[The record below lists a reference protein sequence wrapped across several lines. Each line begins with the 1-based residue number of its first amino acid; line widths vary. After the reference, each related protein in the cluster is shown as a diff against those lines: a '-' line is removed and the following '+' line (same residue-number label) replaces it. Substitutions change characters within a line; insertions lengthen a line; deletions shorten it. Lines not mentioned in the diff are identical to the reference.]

1 MAEGFGS
8 FQELYLRLDRR
19 VLGVFRAAFGCVL
32 LYDLLRRVPDAR
44 LLWSSDGVLPSEAL
58 KRVPQGA
65 HQFSLL
71 LSLSSASQV
80 ELAFAGMG
88 LVFLLYTLGLF
99 SRVMQPLALLA
110 YTSLNASNLFFED
123 GGTSCTILLLGWTL
137 LLPLGDRFSLD
148 SLRRDARLASIK
160 QRVLARAAARQ
171 PVVTLAALAILL
183 QAAVIYWLNA
193 AHKTGST
200 WRGGDAVHLV
210 LWQHRVNTPF
220 ALWLSRHEPSWLS
233 PLLTWLTKRTEF
245 MLPVLL
251 LWPTHPKLS
260 RSLAF
265 ALALGLHGGI
275 ALCLTLGPFSY
286 AMICLLWLAVPGA
299 ALDDGLS
306 RLPTRGFWR
315 LARYRALAVRVLQR
329 ALFKGSSAGRR
340 LPALWARRAAAARE
354 AVIACMFL
362 VEGGSLL
369 SSNRAI
375 PEAFR
380 VSPPPWLQA
389 YKPYLRGYQGWSMF
403 APNAPTEDGT
413 LVVDATTR
421 DGRHIDPFT
430 GRPPDGELI
439 RRGLAPH
446 SIALSDYFL
455 AMRDA
460 HNARYRR
467 SLQRYLQKLHPEN
480 SPDALSQVEF
490 WWASYTPP
498 PRGSYEPGPIRRQ
511 NLWKAKLSR

>member
-1 MAEGFGS
+1 M
-8 FQELYLRLDRR
+8 RLDRR
-19 VLGVFRAAFGCVL
+19 VLGLFRAAFGCVL

-44 LLWSSDGVLPSEAL
+44 LLWSSEGVLPREAL
-58 KRVPQGA
+58 KKVPQAA

-71 LSLSSASQV
+71 LSLSSAWQMQ
-80 ELAFAGMG
+80 LAFAGMG
-88 LVFLLYTLGLF
+88 LVFLLYALGF
-99 SRVMQPLALLA
+99 FCRVMQPLALLA

-148 SLRRDARLASIK
+148 ALRRDAGLANLK
-160 QRVLARAAARQ
+160 QRVRARAATKK
-171 PVVTLAALAILL
+171 PVITLVGLAILL

-233 PLLTWLTKRTEF
+233 PLLTSLTKRTEF
-245 MLPVLL
+245 VLPVLL

-260 RSLAF
+260 RSIAF
-265 ALALGLHGGI
+265 ALAIGLHGGI

-286 AMICLLWLAVPGA
+286 AMICLLWLAVPGD
-299 ALDDGLS
+299 ALDEVTR
-306 RLPTRGFWR
+306 RLPARGFWR
-315 LARYRALAVRVLQR
+315 LARYRASAVR
-329 ALFKGSSAGRR
+329 ALGRVPFAAPARPWR
-340 LPALWARRAAAARE
+340 LPAWLAGRVGPARE
-354 AVIACMFL
+354 AVILFMFV
-362 VEGGSLL
+362 VEGGNLL

-375 PEAFR
+375 PAAFR
-380 VSPPPWLQA
+380 VTPSPWLQA
-389 YKPYLRGYQGWSMF
+389 YKPYLRGFQGWSMF

-413 LVVDATTR
+413 MVVDATTR

-430 GRPPDGELI
+430 GGPPDGELI
-439 RRGLAPH
+439 RRGLVPH

-455 AMRDA
+455 AMRDPR
-460 HNARYRR
+460 NARYRL
-467 SLQRYLQKLHPEN
+467 SLQRYLQRLHPRN
-480 SPDALSQVEF
+480 SPAAISRVEL

-498 PRGSYEPGPIRRQ
+498 PRGSYEPGPVVRQ
-511 NLWKAKLSR
+511 DLWQAKLNR